1 MGNTR
6 VSDGRV
12 RRGIEPIVAAILL
25 IVITVVAAVLLYIWF
40 NGYLSSTTSKV
51 SQVSV
56 PEELQIVNVAVLY
69 SSGSPS
75 SIVAYIQNIV
85 AYIQNVGSI
94 PATINQ
100 AYVLNVTTG
109 NVICAI
115 SSSSMSYNIPPSS
128 PTASST
134 AVPASGLTVP
144 SGTAAELILS
154 LSSCSLA
161 PNTYYVLKLVTARG
175 TQVTYQ
181 FST

>member
-40 NGYLSSTTSKV
+40 NGYLSTTTSKV
-51 SQVSV
+51 SQISA
-56 PEELQIVNVAVLY
+56 PEELQIVNVALY
-69 SSGSPS
+69 PSRSPS
-75 SIVAYIQNIV
+75 YLI
-85 AYIQNVGSI
+85 AYIQNVDSI

-100 AYVLNVTTG
+100 AYVLNATTL
-109 NVICAI
+109 NVVCVPSL
-115 SSSSMSYNIPPSS
+115 SSYYIPPSS
-128 PTASST
+128 PSSIGT

-144 SGTAAELILS
+144 SGTAVELILS

>member
-1 MGNTR
+1 MGNTG
-6 VSDGRV
+6 VLGGRV

-56 PEELQIVNVAVLY
+56 PEELQIVNVALY
-69 SSGSPS
+69 PSASPYS
-75 SIVAYIQNIV
+75 YLI
-85 AYIQNVGSI
+85 AYIQNVGPI

-100 AYVLNVTTG
+100 AYVLNATTL
-109 NVICAI
+109 NVVCVP
-115 SSSSMSYNIPPSS
+115 SLSYYYIPPSS
-128 PTASST
+128 PSST
-134 AVPASGLTVP
+134 GPSVPASGLTVP

>member
-1 MGNTR
+1 MGNTG
-6 VSDGRV
+6 VLGGRV

-40 NGYLSSTTSKV
+40 NGYLSTTTSKV
-51 SQVSV
+51 SQISA
-56 PEELQIVNVAVLY
+56 PEELQIVNVALY
-69 SSGSPS
+69 TSGSS
-75 SIVAYIQNIV
+75 SYLI

-94 PATINQ
+94 PVTINQ
-100 AYVLNVTTG
+100 AYVLNATTL
-109 NVICAI
+109 NVVCVP
-115 SSSSMSYNIPPSS
+115 SLSYYYIPPSS
-128 PTASST
+128 PSSIGT

>member
-1 MGNTR
+1 MGNTG
-6 VSDGRV
+6 VLGGRV

-40 NGYLSSTTSKV
+40 NGYLSTTTSKV
-51 SQVSV
+51 SQISA
-56 PEELQIVNVAVLY
+56 PEELQIVNVAVVY
-69 SSGSPS
+69 SSGSPPYL
-75 SIVAYIQNIV
+75 I

-100 AYVLNVTTG
+100 AYVLNATTL
-109 NVICAI
+109 NVVCVP
-115 SSSSMSYNIPPSS
+115 SLPYHYYIPPSS
-128 PTASST
+128 PSST
-134 AVPASGLTVP
+134 GTPVPASGLTVP

>member
-1 MGNTR
+1 M
-6 VSDGRV
+6 

-40 NGYLSSTTSKV
+40 NGYLSTTTSKV
-51 SQVSV
+51 NQISA
-56 PEELQIVNVAVLY
+56 PEELQIVNVALY
-69 SSGSPS
+69 PSGSPS
-75 SIVAYIQNIV
+75 YLI

>member
-6 VSDGRV
+6 VSNGRV

-40 NGYLSSTTSKV
+40 NGYLSTTTSKV
-51 SQVSV
+51 SQISA
-56 PEELQIVNVAVLY
+56 PEELQIVNVALY
-69 SSGSPS
+69 PSASPYS
-75 SIVAYIQNIV
+75 YLI

-100 AYVLNVTTG
+100 AYVLNVTTL
-109 NVICAI
+109 NVVCVP
-115 SSSSMSYNIPPSS
+115 SLSYYYIPPSS
-128 PTASST
+128 PSST
-134 AVPASGLTVP
+134 GTPVPASGLTVP

-154 LSSCSLA
+154 LSSCPLA
-161 PNTYYVLKLVTARG
+161 PNSYYVLKLVTARG

>member
-1 MGNTR
+1 MGNTG
-6 VSDGRV
+6 VLGGRV

-56 PEELQIVNVAVLY
+56 PEELQIVNVALY
-69 SSGSPS
+69 PSGSPS
-75 SIVAYIQNIV
+75 YLI
-85 AYIQNVGSI
+85 AYIQNVGPI

-100 AYVLNVTTG
+100 AYVLNVTTL
-109 NVICAI
+109 NVVCVP
-115 SSSSMSYNIPPSS
+115 SLSYYYIPPSS
-128 PTASST
+128 PSSIGT

-161 PNTYYVLKLVTARG
+161 PNSYYVLKLVTARG

>member
-1 MGNTR
+1 MGNTG
-6 VSDGRV
+6 VLGGKV

-75 SIVAYIQNIV
+75 YLI

-100 AYVLNVTTG
+100 AYVLNVTTL
-109 NVICAI
+109 NVVCVP
-115 SSSSMSYNIPPSS
+115 SLSYYYIPPSS
-128 PTASST
+128 PSST
-134 AVPASGLTVP
+134 GTPVPASGLTVP

-161 PNTYYVLKLVTARG
+161 PNSYYVLKLVTARG

>member
-1 MGNTR
+1 MGNTG
-6 VSDGRV
+6 VLGGRV

-56 PEELQIVNVAVLY
+56 PEELQIVNVALY
-69 SSGSPS
+69 PSGSPS
-75 SIVAYIQNIV
+75 YLI

-100 AYVLNVTTG
+100 AYVLNVTTL
-109 NVICAI
+109 NVVCVPSL
-115 SSSSMSYNIPPSS
+115 SSYYIPPSS
-128 PTASST
+128 PSST
-134 AVPASGLTVP
+134 GTPVPASGLTVP

-154 LSSCSLA
+154 LSSCPLA

>member
-1 MGNTR
+1 MGNTG
-6 VSDGRV
+6 VLGGRV

-69 SSGSPS
+69 PSGSPPYL
-75 SIVAYIQNIV
+75 I

-100 AYVLNVTTG
+100 AYVLNATTL
-109 NVICAI
+109 NVVCVP
-115 SSSSMSYNIPPSS
+115 SLSQSRYYIPPSS
-128 PTASST
+128 PPSSPSSAGT
-134 AVPASGLTVP
+134 PVPASGLTVP

-161 PNTYYVLKLVTARG
+161 PNSYYVLKLVTVRG

>member
-1 MGNTR
+1 MGNTG
-6 VSDGRV
+6 VLGGRV

-51 SQVSV
+51 SQISA
-56 PEELQIVNVAVLY
+56 PEELQIVNVALY
-69 SSGSPS
+69 PSASPYS
-75 SIVAYIQNIV
+75 YLI

-100 AYVLNVTTG
+100 AYVLNATTG

-128 PTASST
+128 PTASTST
-134 AVPASGLTVP
+134 TVPASGLTVP

-161 PNTYYVLKLVTARG
+161 PNSYYVLKLVTARG

>member
-6 VSDGRV
+6 VSDRRV

-51 SQVSV
+51 SQISA
-56 PEELQIVNVAVLY
+56 PEELQIINVAVQY

-75 SIVAYIQNIV
+75 YLI

-161 PNTYYVLKLVTARG
+161 PNSYYVLKLVTARG

>member
-1 MGNTR
+1 MGNTG
-6 VSDGRV
+6 VLGGRV

-51 SQVSV
+51 SQISA
-56 PEELQIVNVAVLY
+56 PEELQIVNVALY
-69 SSGSPS
+69 PSASPYS
-75 SIVAYIQNIV
+75 YLI

-94 PATINQ
+94 PVTINQ
-100 AYVLNVTTG
+100 AYVLNATTL
-109 NVICAI
+109 NVVCVP
-115 SSSSMSYNIPPSS
+115 SLLYYYIPPSS
-128 PTASST
+128 PSST
-134 AVPASGLTVP
+134 GTPVPVSGLTVP

>member
-1 MGNTR
+1 MGNTG
-6 VSDGRV
+6 VLGGRV

-56 PEELQIVNVAVLY
+56 PEELQIVNVALY
-69 SSGSPS
+69 PSASPYS
-75 SIVAYIQNIV
+75 YLI
-85 AYIQNVGSI
+85 AYIQNVGPI

-100 AYVLNVTTG
+100 AYVLNATTL
-109 NVICAI
+109 NVVCVP
-115 SSSSMSYNIPPSS
+115 SLSYYYIPPSS
-128 PTASST
+128 PSSTGT

>member
-1 MGNTR
+1 MGNTG
-6 VSDGRV
+6 VLGGRV

-56 PEELQIVNVAVLY
+56 PEELQIVNVALY
-69 SSGSPS
+69 PSGSPS
-75 SIVAYIQNIV
+75 YLI

-100 AYVLNVTTG
+100 AYVLNVTTL
-109 NVICAI
+109 NVVCVP
-115 SSSSMSYNIPPSS
+115 SLSYYYIPPSS
-128 PTASST
+128 PSST
-134 AVPASGLTVP
+134 GTPVPASGLTVP

-154 LSSCSLA
+154 LSSCPLA

>member
-51 SQVSV
+51 SQISA

-75 SIVAYIQNIV
+75 YLI

-128 PTASST
+128 PTASTST
-134 AVPASGLTVP
+134 TVPASGLTIP

-161 PNTYYVLKLVTARG
+161 PNTYYVLKLVTVKG

>member
-6 VSDGRV
+6 VLGGRV

-51 SQVSV
+51 SQISA

-75 SIVAYIQNIV
+75 SIV

-128 PTASST
+128 PTASTST
-134 AVPASGLTVP
+134 PVPASGLTVP
-144 SGTAAELILS
+144 AGTTAELILS
-154 LSSCSLA
+154 VSSCPLA
-161 PNTYYVLKLVTARG
+161 PNSYYVLKLVTVRG

>member
-1 MGNTR
+1 MGNTG
-6 VSDGRV
+6 VLGGRV

-56 PEELQIVNVAVLY
+56 PEELQIVNVALY
-69 SSGSPS
+69 PSASPYS
-75 SIVAYIQNIV
+75 YLI

-100 AYVLNVTTG
+100 AYVLNVTTL
-109 NVICAI
+109 NVVCVP
-115 SSSSMSYNIPPSS
+115 SLSYYYIPPSS
-128 PTASST
+128 PSST
-134 AVPASGLTVP
+134 GPSVPVSGLTVP

-161 PNTYYVLKLVTARG
+161 PNSYYVLKLVTARG

>member
-1 MGNTR
+1 MGNTG
-6 VSDGRV
+6 VLGGRV

-56 PEELQIVNVAVLY
+56 PEELQIVNVAVVY
-69 SSGSPS
+69 SSSRSPS
-75 SIVAYIQNIV
+75 SIV

-100 AYVLNVTTG
+100 AYVLNATTL
-109 NVICAI
+109 NVVCVP
-115 SSSSMSYNIPPSS
+115 SLSYYYIPPSS
-128 PTASST
+128 PSST
-134 AVPASGLTVP
+134 GPSVPVSGLTVP

-154 LSSCSLA
+154 LSSCPLA
-161 PNTYYVLKLVTARG
+161 PNTYYVLKLVTVKG

>member
-1 MGNTR
+1 
-6 VSDGRV
+6 
-12 RRGIEPIVAAILL
+12 VAAILL

-51 SQVSV
+51 SQVSA
-56 PEELQIVNVAVLY
+56 PEELQIINVALY
-69 SSGSPS
+69 PSGSPS
-75 SIVAYIQNIV
+75 YLI

-94 PATINQ
+94 PVTINQ
-100 AYVLNVTTG
+100 AYVLNATTL
-109 NVICAI
+109 NVVCVP
-115 SSSSMSYNIPPSS
+115 SLSYYYIPPSS
-128 PTASST
+128 PSSTGT

>member
-56 PEELQIVNVAVLY
+56 PEELQIINVALY
-69 SSGSPS
+69 PSGSPS
-75 SIVAYIQNIV
+75 YLI

-100 AYVLNVTTG
+100 AYVLNATTL
-109 NVICAI
+109 NVVCVP
-115 SSSSMSYNIPPSS
+115 SLSYYYIPPSS
-128 PTASST
+128 PAST
-134 AVPASGLTVP
+134 GTPVPASGLTVP

-154 LSSCSLA
+154 LSSCPLA

>member
-6 VSDGRV
+6 VLCGRV

-51 SQVSV
+51 SQISA
-56 PEELQIVNVAVLY
+56 PEELQIINVALY
-69 SSGSPS
+69 PSGSPS
-75 SIVAYIQNIV
+75 YLI

-100 AYVLNVTTG
+100 AYVLNATTL
-109 NVICAI
+109 NVVCVLPL
-115 SSSSMSYNIPPSS
+115 SYYYIPPSS
-128 PTASST
+128 PSST
-134 AVPASGLTVP
+134 GTPVPASGLTVP

-161 PNTYYVLKLVTARG
+161 PNSYYVLKLVTARG

>member
-1 MGNTR
+1 
-6 VSDGRV
+6 
-12 RRGIEPIVAAILL
+12 L

-56 PEELQIVNVAVLY
+56 PEELQIVNVAVVY
-69 SSGSPS
+69 SSSGSPS
-75 SIVAYIQNIV
+75 SIV

-100 AYVLNVTTG
+100 AYVLNATTL
-109 NVICAI
+109 NVVCVP
-115 SSSSMSYNIPPSS
+115 SLSYYYIPPSS
-128 PTASST
+128 PSST
-134 AVPASGLTVP
+134 GTTVPASGLTVP

-161 PNTYYVLKLVTARG
+161 PNSYYVLKLVTARG

>member
-1 MGNTR
+1 MGNTG
-6 VSDGRV
+6 VLGGRV

-56 PEELQIVNVAVLY
+56 PEELQIVNVALY
-69 SSGSPS
+69 PSASPYS
-75 SIVAYIQNIV
+75 YLI

-94 PATINQ
+94 PVTINQ
-100 AYVLNVTTG
+100 AYVLNATTL
-109 NVICAI
+109 NVVCVP
-115 SSSSMSYNIPPSS
+115 SLSYYYIPPSS
-128 PTASST
+128 PSST
-134 AVPASGLTVP
+134 GTPVPASGLTVP

-161 PNTYYVLKLVTARG
+161 PNSYYVLKLVTARG

>member
-1 MGNTR
+1 MGNTG
-6 VSDGRV
+6 VLGGRV

-51 SQVSV
+51 SQISA
-56 PEELQIVNVAVLY
+56 PEELQIVNVALY
-69 SSGSPS
+69 PSGSPS
-75 SIVAYIQNIV
+75 YLI
-85 AYIQNVGSI
+85 AYIQNVDSI

-100 AYVLNVTTG
+100 AYVLNATTL
-109 NVICAI
+109 NVVCVP
-115 SSSSMSYNIPPSS
+115 SLSYYYIPPSS
-128 PTASST
+128 PSSTGT

>member
-1 MGNTR
+1 MGNTG
-6 VSDGRV
+6 VLGGRV

-51 SQVSV
+51 SQISA
-56 PEELQIVNVAVLY
+56 PEELQIVNVALY
-69 SSGSPS
+69 PSGSPS
-75 SIVAYIQNIV
+75 YLI
-85 AYIQNVGSI
+85 AYIQNVDSI

-100 AYVLNVTTG
+100 AYVLNATTL
-109 NVICAI
+109 NVVCVP
-115 SSSSMSYNIPPSS
+115 SLSYYYIPPSS
-128 PTASST
+128 PSST
-134 AVPASGLTVP
+134 GTPVPASGLTVP

-161 PNTYYVLKLVTARG
+161 PNSYYVLKLVTARG

>member
-1 MGNTR
+1 M
-6 VSDGRV
+6 

-25 IVITVVAAVLLYIWF
+25 IVITVVATVLLYIWF

-56 PEELQIVNVAVLY
+56 PEELQIVNVTVLY

-75 SIVAYIQNIV
+75 YLI

-128 PTASST
+128 PTASLT
-134 AVPASGLTVP
+134 PVPASGLTIP

-161 PNTYYVLKLVTARG
+161 PNTYYVLKLVTVKG

>member
-1 MGNTR
+1 
-6 VSDGRV
+6 V

-25 IVITVVAAVLLYIWF
+25 IVITVVATVLLYIWF

-56 PEELQIVNVAVLY
+56 PEELQIVNVTVLY

-75 SIVAYIQNIV
+75 YLI

-128 PTASST
+128 PTASTST
-134 AVPASGLTVP
+134 TVPASGLTVP
-144 SGTAAELILS
+144 AGTTAELILS

-161 PNTYYVLKLVTARG
+161 PNTYYVLKLVTVKG

>member
-1 MGNTR
+1 
-6 VSDGRV
+6 
-12 RRGIEPIVAAILL
+12 
-25 IVITVVAAVLLYIWF
+25 VLLYIWF

-51 SQVSV
+51 SQISA
-56 PEELQIVNVAVLY
+56 PEELQIVNVALY
-69 SSGSPS
+69 PSGSPS
-75 SIVAYIQNIV
+75 YLI

-100 AYVLNVTTG
+100 AYVLNATTL
-109 NVICAI
+109 NVVCVL
-115 SSSSMSYNIPPSS
+115 SLSYYYIPPSS
-128 PTASST
+128 PSST
-134 AVPASGLTVP
+134 GTPVPASGLTVP

>member
-1 MGNTR
+1 MGNTG
-6 VSDGRV
+6 VLGGRV
-12 RRGIEPIVAAILL
+12 KRGIEPIVAAILL

-56 PEELQIVNVAVLY
+56 PEELQIVNVAVVY
-69 SSGSPS
+69 SSSGSPS
-75 SIVAYIQNIV
+75 SIV

-128 PTASST
+128 PTASTST
-134 AVPASGLTVP
+134 TVPASGLTVP

-161 PNTYYVLKLVTARG
+161 LNTYYVLKLVTARG

>member
-1 MGNTR
+1 
-6 VSDGRV
+6 
-12 RRGIEPIVAAILL
+12 VAAILL

-40 NGYLSSTTSKV
+40 NGYLSTTTSKV
-51 SQVSV
+51 SQISA
-56 PEELQIVNVAVLY
+56 PEELQIVNVAVVY
-69 SSGSPS
+69 SSGSPPS
-75 SIVAYIQNIV
+75 IV

-100 AYVLNVTTG
+100 AYVLNATTL
-109 NVICAI
+109 NVVCVP
-115 SSSSMSYNIPPSS
+115 SLPYHYYIPPSS
-128 PTASST
+128 PSST
-134 AVPASGLTVP
+134 GTPVPASGLTVP

>member
-1 MGNTR
+1 MGNTG
-6 VSDGRV
+6 VLGGRV

-40 NGYLSSTTSKV
+40 NGYLSTTTSKV
-51 SQVSV
+51 NQISA
-56 PEELQIVNVAVLY
+56 PEELQIVNVALY
-69 SSGSPS
+69 PSASPYS
-75 SIVAYIQNIV
+75 YLI

-100 AYVLNVTTG
+100 AYVLNATTL
-109 NVICAI
+109 NVVCVPSL
-115 SSSSMSYNIPPSS
+115 SSYYIPPSS
-128 PTASST
+128 PSSTGT

-161 PNTYYVLKLVTARG
+161 PNSYYVLKLVTARG

>member
-100 AYVLNVTTG
+100 AYVLNVTTL
-109 NVICAI
+109 NVVCVP
-115 SSSSMSYNIPPSS
+115 SLSYYYIPPSS
-128 PTASST
+128 PSST
-134 AVPASGLTVP
+134 GPSVPASGLTVP

-154 LSSCSLA
+154 ISSCSLA
-161 PNTYYVLKLVTARG
+161 PNTYYVLKLVTVRG

>member
-1 MGNTR
+1 MGNTG
-6 VSDGRV
+6 VLDGRV

-51 SQVSV
+51 SQISA
-56 PEELQIVNVAVLY
+56 PEELQIVNVAVVY
-69 SSGSPS
+69 SSSGSPS
-75 SIVAYIQNIV
+75 SIV

-134 AVPASGLTVP
+134 PVPASGLTIP

-161 PNTYYVLKLVTARG
+161 PNSYYVLKLVTARG

>member
-56 PEELQIVNVAVLY
+56 PEELQIINVAVLY

-75 SIVAYIQNIV
+75 SIV

-161 PNTYYVLKLVTARG
+161 PNSYYVLKLVTARG